1 MTPNQLAI
9 DGARLWQTLMRS
21 AEIGPG
27 RTTGLNRPALSTA
40 DGEMR
45 DQFTAWCRDAGLDI
59 RVDKVGNIFARRAGS
74 ENGLPPVAIGSHLD
88 TQIAGGKYDGILGV
102 LAGLEIMRTLN
113 DREIPT
119 RRPLEVVC
127 WTNEEGARF
136 PPPMMGSGA
145 FAGLH
150 DIDWVLDQSDDD
162 GIRFGDELERIGYAG
177 DAAPGHPLDAYFEL
191 HIEQGP
197 ELEAEGLPVGLVTG
211 GFATFGSLVQFH
223 GETAHSGPTPMDKR
237 RNALVGA
244 AYLIA
249 AVNDIGWK
257 HHPDAR
263 STTSRIQLWPNKYG
277 ILPDWAEVTVDI
289 RHPDRETAGK
299 MFEEVRSAIDE
310 AGRKARVDAE
320 VVKTWEFG
328 CGDLS
333 QECLGLLRAKAD
345 ELGLRYKDM
354 LSQAGHDAYHIA
366 RAAPTALIFS
376 PCRDGI
382 THNEAEHIEQADT
395 VPAVNLLMHAAL
407 ERANRN

>member
-1 MTPNQLAI
+1 MTTNQLEI
-9 DGARLWQTLMRS
+9 DAARLWQTLMRS

-45 DQFTAWCRDAGLDI
+45 DQFVAWCRAAGLET
-59 RVDKVGNIFARRAGS
+59 RVDKVGNIFARRAGT
-74 ENGLPPVAIGSHLD
+74 ENTLPPVAIGSHLD

-102 LAGLEIMRTLN
+102 LAGLEILRSFN
-113 DREIPT
+113 DREIST
-119 RRPLEVVC
+119 RRPLEVIC

-145 FAGLH
+145 FAGVH
-150 DIDWVLDQSDDD
+150 EVDWVLDQKDDD
-162 GIRFGDELERIGYAG
+162 GIRFGDALERIGYAG

-197 ELEAEGLPVGLVTG
+197 ELEAECLPVGLVTR
-211 GFATFGSLVQFH
+211 GFTTFGSQVQFH

-257 HHPDAR
+257 YHPDAR
-263 STTSRIQLWPNKYG
+263 STASRIQLWPNKYG

-289 RHPDRETAGK
+289 RHPVGETARK
-299 MFEEVRSAIDE
+299 IFEEVRSAIDE
-310 AGRKARVDAE
+310 AGRKAQVDVE
-320 VVKTWEFG
+320 VVKTWEYV

-333 QECLGLLRAKAD
+333 QECLGLLRAKAG
-345 ELGLRYKDM
+345 ELGLPHKDM

-366 RAAPTALIFS
+366 RVAPTALIFS
-376 PCRDGI
+376 PCRNGI
-382 THNEAEHIEQADT
+382 SHNEAEHIEQADT
-395 VPAVNLLMHAAL
+395 VPAVNLLMHAVL
-407 ERANRN
+407 ERANRR